1 MKTPKYNNPRSLY
14 SDDVM
19 DEMASG
25 ATAIEW
31 ETIYLM
37 NVKEVHRIS
46 CQLFTFYSPKKL
58 DPNSKAFEKLKNAK
72 KFDPK
77 RSSVLEVLNEQLK
90 KTPDVD
96 SMKIPENENDTGR
109 KI

>member
-1 MKTPKYNNPRSLY
+1 MSRR
-14 SDDVM
+14 
-19 DEMASG
+19 EG
-25 ATAIEW
+25 FAISRHYI
-31 ETIYLM
+31 THQGSSQDLIP
-37 NVKEVHRIS
+37 
-46 CQLFTFYSPKKL
+46 TFYSPDKL

-90 KTPDVD
+90 KNSDVD
-96 SMKIPENENDTGR
+96 SENENDTGR

>member
-1 MKTPKYNNPRSLY
+1 MSNIITNIKAALVP
-14 SDDVM
+14 
-19 DEMASG
+19 
-25 ATAIEW
+25 
-31 ETIYLM
+31 
-37 NVKEVHRIS
+37 IS
-46 CQLFTFYSPKKL
+46 YSPAKL

-96 SMKIPENENDTGR
+96 AENENDTGR

>member
-1 MKTPKYNNPRSLY
+1 MSNIIITLVP
-14 SDDVM
+14 
-19 DEMASG
+19 
-25 ATAIEW
+25 
-31 ETIYLM
+31 
-37 NVKEVHRIS
+37 IS
-46 CQLFTFYSPKKL
+46 FLFSYSPAKL

-96 SMKIPENENDTGR
+96 SENEKDTGR

>member
-1 MKTPKYNNPRSLY
+1 MTNIK
-14 SDDVM
+14 
-19 DEMASG
+19 A
-25 ATAIEW
+25 
-31 ETIYLM
+31 
-37 NVKEVHRIS
+37 VHRIFS
-46 CQLFTFYSPKKL
+46 TFYSPQKL

-96 SMKIPENENDTGR
+96 SENKNDNGR
-109 KI
+109 NI

>member
-19 DEMASG
+19 DEMVSG
-25 ATAIEW
+25 TTAIEW
-31 ETIYLM
+31 
-37 NVKEVHRIS
+37 VKRHSKHPGSSQNLIS
-46 CQLFTFYSPKKL
+46 TFYSPEKL

-90 KTPDVD
+90 KNSDVD
-96 SMKIPENENDTGR
+96 SENENDTGR